1 VGTDEISNQKRRTK
15 TMNKGIS
22 LTALAQ
28 EIERQKEAKHDLI
41 ASTAAISMTS
51 NGNTLTID
59 DAGDD
64 GFEEYGINQTAHS
77 QIAARLQIPAKY
89 YDRMRTAA
97 PALLATNVNEWFHR
111 NPERRLVRTLDGR
124 ARAFLSDRYQRID
137 NAEIAE
143 VALPVLASIP
153 DVQIV
158 SSQITEHRMYIQ
170 AVSPRLEGEVK
181 KGDAVQAGVIISNSE
196 IGMGS
201 VSVQPVIWRLI
212 CLNGMISQDGAFK
225 AYHVGR
231 RIEDSAELWADDT
244 RKADDRAVLLK
255 VRDMVATAV
264 ERVSFQKRLDQMRGL
279 TEAKVEG
286 NPVKL
291 VEVLSKR
298 IGANETEQGGIL
310 RSLIEGGDLSAWGVL
325 NAVTAQAHTAD
336 YDRAVE
342 FEAAGGQLLNLA
354 PSEWSRMLEAA

>member
-1 VGTDEISNQKRRTK
+1 
-15 TMNKGIS
+15 M
-22 LTALAQ
+22 
-28 EIERQKEAKHDLI
+28 
-41 ASTAAISMTS
+41 
-51 NGNTLTID
+51 
-59 DAGDD
+59 
-64 GFEEYGINQTAHS
+64 
-77 QIAARLQIPAKY
+77 
-89 YDRMRTAA
+89 
-97 PALLATNVNEWFHR
+97 ATNVNEWFHR